1 MSNEM
6 TQKKSL
12 ALAGIIIFIYNLV
25 WINRFDFRLNIFTE
39 ESYVMMLVGLILIYP
54 LFKDFLADRELRFGS
69 ETEGS
74 PLLYLSE
81 IIIYGSL
88 FSLILYYFLIHW
100 QFLLDRLWSKSGSQN
115 FLFLWLCL
123 LHLPCIG
130 MSNAH
135 QRSYSISAIII
146 LSPQYLQFFGNQ
158 FKNAII
164 SQIFFFITVL

>member
-1 MSNEM
+1 M

-88 FSLILYYFLIHW
+88 FSLILYYFLIH
-100 QFLLDRLWSKSGSQN
+100 
-115 FLFLWLCL
+115 
-123 LHLPCIG
+123 
-130 MSNAH
+130 
-135 QRSYSISAIII
+135 
-146 LSPQYLQFFGNQ
+146 
-158 FKNAII
+158 
-164 SQIFFFITVL
+164 